1 MKLNEKQKL
10 IALIAGFALLLV
22 GECGFAY
29 YCFAER
35 GKHNATLDRLAQ
47 EEQDAERKIQEIPK
61 LAKKSA
67 ELAAIIEEYAQILP
81 RDSEVRYERFLEEI
95 DEFARDAEIKIISAK
110 DEKPVEQKANKKTKT
125 VEVEKTFV
133 RHTYRFELE
142 GSFLG
147 FLRFINRIENYPRF
161 LRIDVINI
169 SGRAGKGKVSEA
181 EQAENPVKSI
191 ELVISTYTYSQASTT
206 GGEEAKK

>member
-10 IALIAGFALLLV
+10 VALIGAFSLLIV
-22 GECGFAY
+22 CECGFAY

-35 GKHNATLDRLAQ
+35 GKCNATLDKLEQ

-61 LAKKSA
+61 LAKKSS

-81 RDSEVRYERFLEEI
+81 RDSEVRQEAFLEEI
-95 DEFARDAEIKIISAK
+95 DEFARDSEIRIISTK
-110 DEKPVEQKANKKTKT
+110 NEKPVEQKGKQQKAKAA
-125 VEVEKTFV
+125 EAKTFV

-147 FLRFINRIENYPRF
+147 FLKFINRIENYPRF
-161 LRIDVINI
+161 LRVDVINI
-169 SGRAGKGKVSEA
+169 SGKAGKGKISEA
-181 EQAENPVKSI
+181 EQAENPIKTI
-191 ELVISTYTYSQASTT
+191 ELVISTYTYSKASTP
-206 GGEEAKK
+206 GGEEAK